1 MGLKKPIETMLRHSV
16 VLRHQGYCTVQRTR
30 KRYFSSSCFD
40 QFQSLFLGQFFMLI
54 PNLASVFAQ
63 DIAFITK

>member
-1 MGLKKPIETMLRHSV
+1 MLKDFNDGDCSGLGRIVPFSLEIA
-16 VLRHQGYCTVQRTR
+16 VLL
-30 KRYFSSSCFD
+30 FENFFSSCFD
-40 QFQSLFLGQFFMLI
+40 QFQSLFLGRFFMLV